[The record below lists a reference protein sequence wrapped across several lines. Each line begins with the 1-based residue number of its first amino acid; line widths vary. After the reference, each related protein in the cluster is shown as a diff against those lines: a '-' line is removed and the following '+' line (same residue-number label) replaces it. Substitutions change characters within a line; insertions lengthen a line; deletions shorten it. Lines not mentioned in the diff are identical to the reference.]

1 MKKIFVL
8 GGTGGVG
15 KTTLSATLALRLAS
29 EGKKT
34 IVISIDPAKRLADF
48 FPYDLSQITTIP
60 LPVAHGNLAAWIPDT
75 QTTLAHFLNR
85 SQAGPLLAKNPL
97 FRIFSQEFSGLQ
109 ECLAWEN
116 LIALEEKKEYDY
128 IVLDTAPD
136 QHFLAFLD
144 TPERLSQFFSHFKSP
159 LWLSWTLETS
169 LRLLEPWTGTLF
181 FKQIRDLIASLLNW
195 NTPLQSH
202 FKTIKNWL
210 NSNQVE
216 FFMVCVPWMSCQE
229 KNTLLMQALQNRK
242 LRWKGVFL
250 NRSLSSLQAS
260 TSENEEAFTLI
271 RNLQK
276 KESDFLTLFDD
287 YPEMLRIQIPEYLKD
302 NPNLEDLIN
311 VALAWN
317 LPAL

>member
-1 MKKIFVL
+1 MPSSSNFRPEIIPASVTVNSPFKVMRDRSLGDLPRNRLLSPSASNLFPVQVSVRLSNIRMPIFNAVHSSNS
-8 GGTGGVG
+8 TPPTVVS
-15 KTTLSATLALRLAS
+15 TTL
-29 EGKKT
+29 
-34 IVISIDPAKRLADF
+34 
-48 FPYDLSQITTIP
+48 
-60 LPVAHGNLAAWIPDT
+60 
-75 QTTLAHFLNR
+75 
-85 SQAGPLLAKNPL
+85 
-97 FRIFSQEFSGLQ
+97 
-109 ECLAWEN
+109 
-116 LIALEEKKEYDY
+116 
-128 IVLDTAPD
+128 
-136 QHFLAFLD
+136 
-144 TPERLSQFFSHFKSP
+144 RLSLEFFSHFKSP

-210 NSNQVE
+210 NSDQVE

-250 NRSLSSLQAS
+250 NRSISSLQAS
-260 TSENEEAFTLI
+260 PSENEEAFTLI
-271 RNLQK
+271 HNLQK

-287 YPEMLRIQIPEYLKD
+287 YPEMLRIQVPEYLKD